1 MSDIEKDKKPREPV
15 GVVIKA
21 AKENSKINFKLLSRL
36 VDYQLFDIDRGDM
49 QSMTELEI
57 YAENTRSLLLY
68 LNLHLLKIDD
78 SNALT
83 AASHIGRCLGICD
96 ILKKLPFY
104 LAVHRGYLP
113 QDILLKN
120 NVYFDRMWSKN
131 FDGIMNEEFYDVV
144 LEIAAYAK
152 KHLEVGRSLQSKLPK
167 NSHRAFILA
176 VEADHFLTELE
187 KHNFDV
193 FDPAMRKKSM
203 LTVPWAMYRAVKKGT
218 Y

>member
-152 KHLEVGRSLQSKLPK
+152 KHLEVGRSLQNKLPK
-167 NSHRAFILA
+167 N
-176 VEADHFLTELE
+176 
-187 KHNFDV
+187 
-193 FDPAMRKKSM
+193 
-203 LTVPWAMYRAVKKGT
+203 
-218 Y
+218 